1 MLCSHSLKCRKAA
14 VPHSCNTSAS
24 LSGQIQAE
32 YLRRAVTTHVA
43 ARDIHDPEA
52 HVAFMA
58 TIWRRF
64 SEWRSSPVDTRPPMK
79 AAEIWAVPWR

>member
-1 MLCSHSLKCRKAA
+1 MQGVRPGNPCLAA
-14 VPHSCNTSAS
+14 
-24 LSGQIQAE
+24 QAD

-64 SEWRSSPVDTRPPMK
+64 AEWRSSPVDSRPPVK